1 MLEKVPVVG
10 TTVGP
15 TGGAVVGTGGIVV
28 VVIVVGDVGSPLQ
41 PSVLHFWAE
50 GHALQSWP
58 TEHRT
63 LGLSQQTLPSM

>member
-15 TGGAVVGTGGIVV
+15 TEVAVVVIGATVV
-28 VVIVVGDVGSPLQ
+28 VVVVGDVGSPLQ
-41 PSVLHFWAE
+41 PFVLHFWAE